1 MCPHASAAASLSSCT
16 GTAFAD
22 ARRPGFPSAVALA
35 ATLAAAIAA
44 LEGIRR
50 RHAVVLHILVVIVDG
65 NQQRLWPS
73 PVRPSPHAA
82 KRKRQ
87 NHEQGQGAGHDGSG
101 STVLVEAAGAFRDTH
116 RLEKRLM
123 LEALEHQQEGAA
135 N

>member
-22 ARRPGFPSAVALA
+22 ARRPGFSSAVALA

-87 NHEQGQGAGHDGSG
+87 NHEKGQPSVPSFFGNTRPGI
-101 STVLVEAAGAFRDTH
+101 L
-116 RLEKRLM
+116 
-123 LEALEHQQEGAA
+123 AL
-135 N
+135 